1 MSKFGDLVKGK
12 KEAPAP
18 AAPTPPSP
26 VAAPTP
32 VAKTMG
38 DMSKLNLRNLVAPKV
53 SNLTAVRAS
62 RNLSRNSRTLGE
74 PILQLSEWGSQDP
87 LFGL

>member
-18 AAPTPPSP
+18 AAPTPPAP

-32 VAKTMG
+32 AAKTMG
-38 DMSKLNLRNLVAPKV
+38 DMSKIELEELG
-53 SNLTAVRAS
+53 
-62 RNLSRNSRTLGE
+62 RTKGIELDRRKSKSKLIKE
-74 PILQLSEWGSQDP
+74 LKNID
-87 LFGL
+87 

>member
-18 AAPTPPSP
+18 AAPTPPAP

-32 VAKTMG
+32 AAKTMG
-38 DMSKLNLRNLVAPKV
+38 DMSKVELEELG
-53 SNLTAVRAS
+53 
-62 RNLSRNSRTLGE
+62 RTKGIELDRRKSKSKLIKE
-74 PILQLSEWGSQDP
+74 LKNVE
-87 LFGL
+87 